1 MAGTA
6 TSPDIPLFDLRLAQE
21 DLDAVA
27 DVLRSGRLASGERT
41 RAFEQAFAA
50 QLGAKHAVALSS
62 CTAALHLAYLAAGVG
77 PGDEVIV
84 PAMTFA
90 ATATAVIYCGA
101 TPVFAEI
108 AGQHDLSLDPD
119 DVAARITPRTKAVSV
134 VHFGGYAARVD
145 RLRELCDAH
154 GLALVEDAA
163 HAPSGR
169 LGDRKLGAFGLA
181 GCFSLFSNKVLS
193 VGEGGLL
200 TTDDDDVAAFA
211 RSRRSQALVPGA
223 DGGYDVEALGFD
235 YRFDEPRAALALSRL
250 DRLEAD
256 IAQRQAL
263 TRRYREQLAG
273 VPGVTVPYRDED
285 VPGSSC
291 YVMPIMVED
300 PERQNPLRAA
310 LKERGVQTSLLYP
323 AIHEFT
329 AYRERY
335 PGLSLPRTELASR
348 TEVTVPL
355 FPHMTE
361 AEQDRVVEGIAEEM
375 GA

>member
-1 MAGTA
+1 
-6 TSPDIPLFDLRLAQE
+6 
-21 DLDAVA
+21 
-27 DVLRSGRLASGERT
+27 VLRSGRLALGERT
-41 RAFEQAFAA
+41 RAFEAAFAA
-50 QLGAKHAVALSS
+50 QLGVRHAVALSS

-84 PAMTFA
+84 PALTFA
-90 ATATAVIYCGA
+90 ATATAAIYCGA

-108 AGQHDLSLDPD
+108 AGPHDLSLDPD

-134 VHFGGYAARVD
+134 VHFGGYAAQAG
-145 RLRELCDAH
+145 RLRSLCDEH

-169 LGDRKLGAFGLA
+169 LGDRKLGTFGLA

-200 TTDDDDVAAFA
+200 TTDDDAVAAFA
-211 RSRRSQALVPGA
+211 RSGRAG
-223 DGGYDVEALGFD
+223 EHGFN

-250 DRLEAD
+250 GRLEAD
-256 IAQRQAL
+256 IEQRRAL
-263 TRRYREQLAG
+263 TRRYRERLAS
-273 VPGVTVPYRDED
+273 VPGVTIPYRDED
-285 VPGSSC
+285 VAGSSC

-310 LKERGVQTSLLYP
+310 LRERGVQTSLLYP

-329 AYRERY
+329 AYRERF
-335 PGLSLPRTELASR
+335 PGISLPRTELAAR
-348 TEVTVPL
+348 TEVTIPL

-361 AEQDRVVEGIAEEM
+361 AEQDRVVEGVAEEM